1 MCWIFVPID
10 SDNNFGGILLSVD
23 IYILVEFA
31 DVIPEPT
38 FREIACDNTV
48 SAGACQPSWSE

>member
-1 MCWIFVPID
+1 M
-10 SDNNFGGILLSVD
+10 LSVD

-38 FREIACDNTV
+38 FREIVCDNTQCLL
-48 SAGACQPSWSE
+48 ACLSTKLVGVIICSLNVFPS